1 MFVEVAKKGDIA
13 PGGMKGFIVKR
24 TEVTLCNE
32 GGRYYAVSRRCG
44 HMKARL
50 EKGTLVGYILTCPWH
65 YSRFDIHDGSVLSG
79 PLRNYA
85 REENRTKAEPSC
97 LVHRMGRLM
106 DRTLA
111 AHIKTC
117 NIKTFKVRVKGDSI
131 EVDI

>member
-13 PGGMKGFIVKR
+13 PGGMKGFVVKR
-24 TEVTLCNE
+24 TELTLCNE

-65 YSRFDIHDGSVLSG
+65 YSQFDIHDGRALSG
-79 PLRNYA
+79 PVRNYA
-85 REENRTKAEPSC
+85 RGESSPGGASG
-97 LVHRMGRLM
+97 LFHRMGELM
-106 DRTLA
+106 NRKLV

-117 NIKTFKVRVKGDSI
+117 DIKTFKVRVKGDSI
-131 EVDI
+131 EVDL

>member
-13 PGGMKGFIVKR
+13 PGGMKGFIVHR
-24 TEVTLCNE
+24 TALTLCNE

-65 YSRFDIHDGSVLSG
+65 YSRFDIHDGRALSG
-79 PLRNYA
+79 PAPSYYA
-85 REENRTKAEPSC
+85 RGENSPWGPSG
-97 LVHRMGRLM
+97 LFHRVGGFMNRK
-106 DRTLA
+106 LA

-117 NIKTFKVRVKGDSI
+117 DIKTLKVRVKGDSI
-131 EVDI
+131 EVDL